1 MGKYLI
7 SLRVTNSIV
16 KLLFIRFRITNSK
29 LKNKKFP
36 EVFERE
42 VDKWKMFL
50 KYYSFKMTWTASF
63 YYVYCI

>member
-42 VDKWKMFL
+42 VDK
-50 KYYSFKMTWTASF
+50 
-63 YYVYCI
+63 